1 MTTTKCAI
9 VMGAT
14 SGIGREVAIELARRG
29 WKVGIA
35 GRRKDRLEALRQSVE
50 GIVAA
55 CHIDVTQADAPERLD
70 ELIAA
75 TGGMELYFHSS
86 GIGWQNLGLEAEKEL
101 QTVATNGMG
110 FTRMVGHAFRRLA
123 EHGGGRIACISSIAG
138 TKGLG
143 AAPAYSATKR
153 FQSHYMECLAQLARI
168 RQLPVRI
175 TDVRPGFVATDLIA
189 NANYPLQLSA
199 VQVARQIVDAL
210 EQGKRVVTID
220 WRYRLLV
227 FFWKWL
233 PGWLWV
239 RLRVR

>member
-55 CHIDVTQADAPERLD
+55 CPIDVTQADAPERLD